1 VIVKYRIMRSRWEE
15 DSSWETWG
23 IMYENH
29 GKILRD
35 YPILYS
41 MMLSDPKEIKR
52 HFDQNIRE
60 RQLSIENA
68 EEAFGDYADR
78 YRLSPEIHTAEG
90 DSFNDIVADLE
101 ERYLGYKRPEGL
113 RREMAALAESG
124 REYRLD

>member
-1 VIVKYRIMRSRWEE
+1 VIVKYRIMQSRWEE
-15 DSSWETWG
+15 DNSWETWG
-23 IMYENH
+23 IIYENH
-29 GKILRD
+29 GEILRD

-52 HFDQNIRE
+52 HFDKTIRE

-78 YRLSPEIHTAEG
+78 YRLSPEIYTAEG
-90 DSFNDIVADLE
+90 DSFNDIIANLE

-113 RREMAALAESG
+113 RRELAVLAESG
-124 REYRLD
+124 QEYRLD

>member
-1 VIVKYRIMRSRWEE
+1 MIVQYRILQSKWPGE
-15 DSSWETWG
+15 DWNIRG

-29 GKILRD
+29 GSILKA
-35 YPILYS
+35 YPVLYS

-68 EEAFGDYADR
+68 EEALGDYAGR
-78 YRLSPEIHTAEG
+78 YRLLPEIHAAEG
-90 DSFNDIVADLE
+90 DSFNEIVADLE

-113 RREMAALAESG
+113 RRELAVLAESG
-124 REYRLD
+124 QGYRLD

>member
-1 VIVKYRIMRSRWEE
+1 MIVKYRIMQSKWEE
-15 DSSWETWG
+15 DNSWETWG

-29 GKILRD
+29 GNILKA

-78 YRLSPEIHTAEG
+78 YRLSPEICTAEG

-101 ERYLGYKRPEGL
+101 ERYLGYKRPKGL
-113 RREMAALAESG
+113 RRELAVLAESKQ
-124 REYRLD
+124 EYRLD

>member
-1 VIVKYRIMRSRWEE
+1 MIVKYRILQSKWPDENWSIR
-15 DSSWETWG
+15 G

-29 GKILRD
+29 GGILKA

-68 EEAFGDYADR
+68 EEALGDYAGR
-78 YRLSPEIHTAEG
+78 YRLLPEIHAAEG

-101 ERYLGYKRPEGL
+101 ERHLGYKRPEGL
-113 RREMAALAESG
+113 RRELAVLAESG
-124 REYRLD
+124 QEYRLD

>member
-1 VIVKYRIMRSRWEE
+1 MIVKYRILQSKWPDERWRIR
-15 DSSWETWG
+15 G

-68 EEAFGDYADR
+68 EEALGDYAGR
-78 YRLSPEIHTAEG
+78 YRLLPEIRAAEG

-101 ERYLGYKRPEGL
+101 EKYLDYKRSEGL
-113 RREMAALAESG
+113 RRELAVLAESG
-124 REYRLD
+124 QEYRLD

>member
-1 VIVKYRIMRSRWEE
+1 VIVKYRIMQSRWEK
-15 DSSWETWG
+15 DDSWETWG
-23 IMYENH
+23 IIYENH

-60 RQLSIENA
+60 RQLSIKNA
-68 EEAFGDYADR
+68 EEALGDYAGR
-78 YRLSPEIHTAEG
+78 YRLLPEIHAAEG

-101 ERYLGYKRPEGL
+101 ERYLGYKRPKSI
-113 RREMAALAESG
+113 RRELAVLAESG
-124 REYRLD
+124 QEYRLD

>member
-1 VIVKYRIMRSRWEE
+1 MMVKYRILQSKWPDEKKWRIR
-15 DSSWETWG
+15 G

-29 GKILRD
+29 GSILKA

-78 YRLSPEIHTAEG
+78 YRLSPEICTAEG

-101 ERYLGYKRPEGL
+101 ERYLGYRKPEGL
-113 RREMAALAESG
+113 KRELAVLAESDQ
-124 REYRLD
+124 EYRLD

>member
-1 VIVKYRIMRSRWEE
+1 MIVKYRILQSKWPDENWRIR
-15 DSSWETWG
+15 G

-29 GKILRD
+29 GSILKA

-60 RQLSIENA
+60 RQLSIESA

-78 YRLSPEIHTAEG
+78 YRLSPEIYTAEG
-90 DSFNDIVADLE
+90 DSFDDIVADLE

-113 RREMAALAESG
+113 GRELAVLAESG
-124 REYRLD
+124 QEYRLD

>member
-1 VIVKYRIMRSRWEE
+1 VIVKYRIMQSRWEE
-15 DSSWETWG
+15 DNSWETWG
-23 IMYENH
+23 IMYENY

-60 RQLSIENA
+60 RKLSIESA

-78 YRLSPEIHTAEG
+78 YRLSPEIYTAEG
-90 DSFNDIVADLE
+90 DSFDDIVADLK
-101 ERYLGYKRPEGL
+101 ERYLGYKRPERL
-113 RREMAALAESG
+113 RRELAVLAESG
-124 REYRLD
+124 QEYRPD

>member
-1 VIVKYRIMRSRWEE
+1 MMVKYRILQSKWPDGKKWRTR
-15 DSSWETWG
+15 G

-29 GKILRD
+29 GSILKA

-52 HFDQNIRE
+52 HFDKNIRE

-78 YRLSPEIHTAEG
+78 YRLSPEVYTAEG

-101 ERYLGYKRPEGL
+101 ERYLGYRKPEGL
-113 RREMAALAESG
+113 KRELAVLAESDQ
-124 REYRLD
+124 EYRLD

>member
-1 VIVKYRIMRSRWEE
+1 MMVKYRILQSKWPDERWKIR
-15 DSSWETWG
+15 G
-23 IMYENH
+23 IVYENH

-68 EEAFGDYADR
+68 EEALGDYADR
-78 YRLSPEIHTAEG
+78 YRLSPEIDTAEG
-90 DSFNDIVADLE
+90 DSFDDIVADLE

-113 RREMAALAESG
+113 RRELAALAESG
-124 REYRLD
+124 QEYQLD

>member
-1 VIVKYRIMRSRWEE
+1 MIVKYRILQSKWPDENWSIR
-15 DSSWETWG
+15 G

-29 GKILRD
+29 GSILKA

-68 EEAFGDYADR
+68 EEALGDYAGR
-78 YRLSPEIHTAEG
+78 YRLLPEIHAAEG
-90 DSFNDIVADLE
+90 DSFDDIVTDLE
-101 ERYLGYKRPEGL
+101 ERHLGYKRTEGL
-113 RREMAALAESG
+113 RRELAVLAESG
-124 REYRLD
+124 KEYRLD

>member
-1 VIVKYRIMRSRWEE
+1 MIVKYRIMQSRWEE
-15 DSSWETWG
+15 DNSWETWG
-23 IMYENH
+23 IIYENH
-29 GKILRD
+29 GEILRD

-52 HFDQNIRE
+52 HFDKTIRE

-78 YRLSPEIHTAEG
+78 YRLSPEIYTAEG
-90 DSFNDIVADLE
+90 DSFNDIIANLE

-113 RREMAALAESG
+113 RRELAVLAESG
-124 REYRLD
+124 QEYRLD

>member
-1 VIVKYRIMRSRWEE
+1 MMVKYRILQSKWPDGKKWRTR
-15 DSSWETWG
+15 G
-23 IMYENH
+23 IIYENH
-29 GKILRD
+29 GSILKA

-60 RQLSIENA
+60 RRLSIENA

-78 YRLSPEIHTAEG
+78 YRLSPEVYTAEG

-101 ERYLGYKRPEGL
+101 ERYLGYRKPEGL
-113 RREMAALAESG
+113 KRELAVLAESDQ
-124 REYRLD
+124 EYRLD

>member
-1 VIVKYRIMRSRWEE
+1 MIVKYRILQSKWPDGKKWRTR
-15 DSSWETWG
+15 G

-29 GKILRD
+29 GSILKA

-78 YRLSPEIHTAEG
+78 YRLSSEIYTAEG
-90 DSFNDIVADLE
+90 DSFNDIVAGLE
-101 ERYLGYKRPEGL
+101 EKYLGYRRPERL
-113 RREMAALAESG
+113 RRELAVLAESNQ
-124 REYRLD
+124 EYQLD

>member
-1 VIVKYRIMRSRWEE
+1 MIVKYRILQSKWPDEKWRIR
-15 DSSWETWG
+15 G

-29 GKILRD
+29 GRILRD

-78 YRLSPEIHTAEG
+78 YRLSPEIYTAEG
-90 DSFNDIVADLE
+90 NSFEGIVADLE
-101 ERYLGYKRPEGL
+101 EKHLGYKRPEGI

-124 REYRLD
+124 QEYRLD

>member
-1 VIVKYRIMRSRWEE
+1 MIVKYRIMQSRWEE
-15 DSSWETWG
+15 DNSWETWG
-23 IMYENH
+23 IIYENH
-29 GKILRD
+29 GEILRD

-52 HFDQNIRE
+52 YFDQNIRE

-68 EEAFGDYADR
+68 EEAFGDYTDR
-78 YRLSPEIHTAEG
+78 YRLSPEIYTAEG

-113 RREMAALAESG
+113 RRELAVLAESG
-124 REYRLD
+124 QEYRLD